1 MIEDFVCKKLSR
13 LSGTGRPGRWL
24 FLDTETKQQR
34 CKLTEG
40 GKLFTPWC
48 DEYLFEAGHFT
59 GIKQR
64 FKLGW
69 SCFSRYEK
77 TSGFV
82 SDVWQFHTDT
92 EKLWNYITSLAVPG
106 SPLHVIGH
114 NIFFDLQSSD
124 FFYYLTLWGWCL
136 DFYYDKGLTYILV
149 IHRGKQRIKCLS
161 STNFFPFS
169 LEKLGIML
177 KLQKGKIDFDK
188 TSRADLITY
197 CKRDVLILRKAM
209 EYYIAFLDDN
219 DLGRFFMSRAGQA
232 FGSFRYRFM
241 DKKIYLHKDIGVTA
255 LEESGYFGGRVES
268 RFLGIVPGKSF
279 VHLDINSLYPF
290 VMKTNRV
297 PVKLIDHGWSLTTD
311 QLSELLQKYC
321 IMAKVDL
328 VTDQPAYAK
337 RYKGKLIFPTG
348 KFSTTLCSE
357 GLQFAIDNDHIKYI
371 GEYSVYKADLIFTKY
386 VDQFYKMRKQ
396 FQKTGNRVMDEISK
410 NFLNFLYG
418 KFAQKADCVEFADD
432 ITCDGY
438 YREEVYDL
446 VTGKTEITTKMF
458 NRIWRTFGNEPSK
471 IYFVAIASHIT
482 EYARFVLYRLMRKVG
497 LENVL
502 YCDTDSLKIRAR
514 FLPLLSDDLDDK
526 KLGMLKIE
534 GRTKHLSIFGAKH
547 YTTEKTTKIKGVPRK
562 AEQIGDHKY
571 KYLEFQRQRQ
581 HLRQQVTRFFIT
593 REVTKT
599 VKPYYDKG
607 EVLSNGKIMPFHF

>member
-1 MIEDFVCKKLSR
+1 MITEFVCKKLSR

-34 CKLTEG
+34 CELTEG

-48 DEYLFEAGHFT
+48 DEYLFEAGQFT
-59 GIKQR
+59 GIKHR

-69 SCFSRYEK
+69 TCFSRYEK
-77 TSGFV
+77 SRAFV

-92 EKLWNYITSLAVPG
+92 EKLWNYITSLAIPG
-106 SPLHVIGH
+106 SPLHIIGH
-114 NIFFDLQSSD
+114 NIFFDLQCSD

-169 LEKLGIML
+169 LEKLGVML
-177 KLQKGKIDFDK
+177 KIPKAKVDFE
-188 TSRADLITY
+188 TVRRADLITY

-219 DLGRFFMSRAGQA
+219 NLGRFFMSRAGQA

-241 DKKIYLHKDIGVTA
+241 DCKIYLHKDVDVTA

-279 VHLDINSLYPF
+279 VHLDINSLYGF
-290 VMKTNRV
+290 VMRDYRL
-297 PVKLIDHGWSLTTD
+297 PVKLIDHGWSMTVD
-311 QLSELLQKYC
+311 KLSELLGKYC
-321 IMAKVDL
+321 VMAKVDL

-337 RYKGKLIFPTG
+337 RYKNKLVFPTG

-357 GLQFAIDNDHIKYI
+357 GLQFALDNDHIKYI
-371 GEYSVYKADLIFTKY
+371 GEYSVYKADRIFEEY
-386 VDQFYKMRKQ
+386 VKTFYKLRTKFRKEDNAIMIYLC
-396 FQKTGNRVMDEISK
+396 KML
-410 NFLNFLYG
+410 LNYLYG
-418 KFAQKADCVEFADD
+418 KFAQKADCIEIADD
-432 ITCDGY
+432 ITFDGY

-446 VTGKTEITTKMF
+446 VTGQREITTKMF
-458 NRIWRTFGNEPSK
+458 NRIWRTFGREPSK
-471 IYFVAIASHIT
+471 VYFVAVAAHIT
-482 EYARFVLYRLMRKVG
+482 EAARFVLYRYMDRVG
-497 LENVL
+497 INNVL
-502 YCDTDSLKIRAR
+502 YCDTDSLKIRAEL
-514 FLPLLSDDLDDK
+514 LPLLHDYIDNK
-526 KLGMLKIE
+526 KLGRLKIE

-547 YTTEKTTKIKGVPRK
+547 YTTEKTTKIKGVPSK
-562 AEQIGDHKY
+562 AEKIGDHKY

-581 HLRQQVTRFFIT
+581 HLRQQVTRFFVT

-607 EVLSNGKIMPFHF
+607 EVLDSGVIIPFHF